1 MSPDSIRTIAL
12 IGHGGSGK
20 TSLAEALLYAA
31 GVTTRLGSVDRG
43 TTMLDHE
50 PEEEER
56 KLSLNLS
63 VASFEWDGCKINLID
78 TPGYADFSGDARS
91 AIRVADLALFVVS
104 GVDGVEVQTEL
115 MWKMAAEEGTP
126 RAVFVTKLDRDRSSL
141 NRTLEELREAF
152 GKGIAPLVINVGEEA
167 DLRGVARVSS
177 GQVDLYEEG
186 NPLSTAAT
194 SAPAEV
200 AAVLEEAHLE
210 LVESVVETDDDL
222 MTAYF
227 EGEEPE
233 QAVIVSVLR
242 EAMLAGEIFPVLAG
256 SSSQMIGIDVLAD
269 FLKSFCTH
277 PARSSPLPLCRRAP
291 SR

>member
-20 TSLAEALLYAA
+20 TSLAEALLFTA
-31 GVTTRLGSVDRG
+31 GVTTRLGSVDQG

-63 VASFEWDGCKINLID
+63 VASLEWDGCKINLID

-115 MWKMAAEEGTP
+115 MWKVAAEEGTP

-167 DLRGVARVSS
+167 NLRGVARVTS

-186 NPLSTAAT
+186 NPRGTVAA

-200 AAVLEEAHLE
+200 ASVLEEAHLE

-227 EGEEPE
+227 EGEEPN
-233 QAVIVSVLR
+233 
-242 EAMLAGEIFPVLAG
+242 
-256 SSSQMIGIDVLAD
+256 SQ
-269 FLKSFCTH
+269 
-277 PARSSPLPLCRRAP
+277 
-291 SR
+291 